1 MCRCLILN
9 VNIFE
14 VIRKNVI
21 PKKCQYD
28 ASIGVY
34 TVRVPKVTPGEEF
47 KSRRIKTDLLTKLIT
62 FYPDQL
68 PFDSLFLFLG
78 IY

>member
-1 MCRCLILN
+1 MGLQLKFSI
-9 VNIFE
+9 IFKLSQT
-14 VIRKNVI
+14 ISS

-34 TVRVPKVTPGEEF
+34 TVKVPKVTPGEEF
-47 KSRRIKTDLLTKLIT
+47 KCRRIKTDLLTKLIT